1 MQPDD
6 KHEEY
11 TEFEPVWKRCR
22 DAVAGQRAIQEAGK
36 AYLPMLDGQE
46 TTAYDKYRSR
56 ALFYN
61 ATGRTVDAMTGLV
74 FRKPMVIEVPEQ
86 MKPWLEDITL
96 ADETLTDFAETALY
110 DVLTV
115 GRGGIMVDMP
125 KAADNI
131 TLAQADALQIRPYLT
146 FYKAESI
153 LNWELARVNNAYRI
167 VNVWLSENYKSDEG
181 KQEHQIRQLTLTEG
195 AYNQVVWRK
204 KSVEKKAKA
213 ANKDA
218 FEWFEYERIIPTKA
232 SAAITEIPFYPV
244 SPRKPTMTV
253 IAPPIE
259 SLVDVNIS
267 HYQNSADLEN
277 GAHVSGLPTPYIT
290 GVDKEDVGEL
300 ALGSGTAWL
309 LPNAESK
316 VGFAHVGAD
325 GFKSLENLL
334 DRKEKQMASL
344 GARMLAPEKK
354 DAEAAQT
361 HEIKRSGES
370 SVLSATCGVIE
381 RQITKAL
388 KFAAEWQSIPG
399 DISVELNRD
408 FFPPNFTG
416 ADLTAWVSARQAGEI
431 SKETLFNVLKYSEWI
446 ADERTFEEEQDAIE
460 GDGPTL
466 SEIAEK

>member
-1 MQPDD
+1 MKPNE
-6 KHEEY
+6 KHAEY
-11 TEFEPVWKRCR
+11 TQFETIWKRCR
-22 DAVAGQRAIQEAGK
+22 DAVAGQRAIQEGGIN
-36 AYLPMLDGQE
+36 YLPKLDQQE
-46 TTAYDKYRSR
+46 DAVYDSYKAR

-74 FRKPMVIEVPEQ
+74 FRKPMTWDVPDS
-86 MKPWLEDITL
+86 MKPWLDDITL
-96 ADETLTDFAETALY
+96 SDETLTDFAETALY
-110 DVLTV
+110 EVLTV

-131 TLAQADALQIRPYLT
+131 TVAQMDAMQIRPYLA

-167 VNVWLSENYKSDEG
+167 VNVWLSEHYKADNG
-181 KQEHQIRQLTLTEG
+181 KQEQQIRQLTLIDGVYT
-195 AYNQVVWRK
+195 QMVWRQ
-204 KSVEKKAKA
+204 KSLERGADNQ
-213 ANKDA
+213 NKDVS
-218 FEWFEYERIIPTKA
+218 EWFVDQTIIPKKKEVA
-232 SAAITEIPFYPV
+232 FSEIPFYPV

-253 IAPPIE
+253 SAPPIE

-267 HYQNSADLEN
+267 HYMNSADLEN

-290 GVDKEDVGEL
+290 GIDDTNITL
-300 ALGSGTAWL
+300 ALGTGMAWL
-309 LPNAESK
+309 LPNAESQ

-325 GFKSLENLL
+325 GFATLENLL

-344 GARMLAPEKK
+344 GARMLAPEKN

-381 RQITKAL
+381 RQIEKGL
-388 KFAAEWQSIPG
+388 KFAAAWMGIEG

-408 FFPPNFTG
+408 FFPPTFTG
-416 ADLTAWVSARQAGEI
+416 SDLTAWVAARQSGEV
-431 SKETLFNVLKYSEWI
+431 SKETFFNVLKYSEWLE
-446 ADERTFEEEQDAIE
+446 DDLTFDEEQERISNDPPPLSTISEDA
-460 GDGPTL
+460 
-466 SEIAEK
+466 